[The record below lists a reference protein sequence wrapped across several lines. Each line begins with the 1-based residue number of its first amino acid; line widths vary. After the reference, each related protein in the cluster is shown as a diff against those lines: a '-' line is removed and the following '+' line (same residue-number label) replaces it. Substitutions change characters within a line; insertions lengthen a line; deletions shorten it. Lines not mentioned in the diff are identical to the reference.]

1 VTSELFIDALEIAN
15 AWRAG
20 LQLGELIADGLNRT
34 EVVDMAVDVVAIGKA
49 SREMANACHA
59 VLGDHVR
66 RILIVTDEEWDPA
79 FNAEVVIGSHP
90 LVSDASIAAG
100 ERLVAFLGEPTS
112 ATSTVFL
119 VSGGASS
126 LCALPLQPLTV
137 SDLSSLWDAA
147 VEAGLN
153 ITTLN
158 QLRAATSGIAG
169 GMVLRYVRTPLSTSL
184 IMVDNVVSGEEW
196 VASGLTYDFR
206 PSPDELAALVDQL
219 NRPGS
224 PLVDRLLRAAAH
236 RRTLTSEPIATAH
249 QNVVIAQPSLVLQ
262 RASNA
267 ASRLGYRV
275 VDLGSAVHGD
285 VADVAKLYESV
296 IDDETRRGGSFCV
309 LSVGEVTVR
318 VTGSG
323 RGGRCQEL
331 AWLMAPRLANLGRG
345 AFFAAVATDGRDF
358 VDGVG
363 GAWVDQ
369 TTMATLAKM
378 SISWD
383 DIARSNDSF
392 RGLSLLDQLLAGGRT
407 GWNLCD
413 LYLAIVR

>member
-1 VTSELFIDALEIAN
+1 MTSEIFTDALEIAN

-20 LQLGELIADGLNRT
+20 LDLGELIADGLIRT
-34 EVVDMAVDVVAIGKA
+34 GVIDMDVDVVAIGKA
-49 SREMANACHA
+49 SPEMANACHA
-59 VLGDHVR
+59 VLGDHVCR
-66 RILIVTDEEWDPA
+66 TLIVTDEEWDPA
-79 FNAEVVIGSHP
+79 FNSEVVIGSHP

-169 GMVLRYVRTPLSTSL
+169 GMVLRNVRTPRSASL

-206 PSPDELAALVDQL
+206 PSRDELAALVDQL
-219 NRPGS
+219 NRSGL
-224 PLVDRLLRAAAH
+224 PLVDRLLSAGGH
-236 RRTLTSEPIATAH
+236 RRTLTSEPITTAH
-249 QNVVIAQPSLVLQ
+249 RNVVIAQPSLVLR
-262 RASNA
+262 RATNA
-267 ASRLGYRV
+267 ARRLGYRV
-275 VDLGSAVHGD
+275 VDRGSAVHGD

-296 IDDETRRGGSFCV
+296 IDDEVQRGGAFCV

-331 AWLMAPRLANLGRG
+331 AWLMAPMLAHLDRG
-345 AFFAAVATDGRDF
+345 ALFAAVATDGRDF

-363 GAWVDQ
+363 GAWVDH
-369 TTMATLAKM
+369 TTMVTLAQM

-383 DIARSNDSF
+383 DIARNNDSF
-392 RGLSLLDQLLAGGRT
+392 RGLSLLDHLLAGGRT